1 MACNSPFNIHYGRK
15 SDVVQHSKTKQHSTK
30 MLTFSMDRQLIT
42 TTMKPELG
50 NSIQKTANSTQ
61 LNSIHELK

>member
-15 SDVVQHSKTKQHSTK
+15 SDVVQHSKTKEYSTK

-42 TTMKPELG
+42 TTMKPIREKDQIDAG
-50 NSIQKTANSTQ
+50 EATIVY
-61 LNSIHELK
+61 HDV